1 MRYLDKHTECPAEIT
16 ISLIGNKWK
25 LLILRELSFGT
36 KRFGELLRKVVGIS
50 QKVLT
55 QSLRSMEEDGLVSR
69 KVYAE
74 VPPKVEY
81 TMTDLARDLSK
92 LLDLMA
98 DWGLKYRAMYE
109 KKPKATPGKGEL
121 AAAGKN

>member
-1 MRYLDKHTECPAEIT
+1 MRCLQKETSCPAEIT
-16 ISLIGNKWK
+16 ICLIGNKWK

-55 QSLRSMEEDGLVSR
+55 QSLRSMEEDGLISR

-81 TMTDLARDLSK
+81 TMTALAKDLSK

-98 DWGLKYRAMYE
+98 DWGLKYKALYT
-109 KKPKATPGKGEL
+109 KKPKTASGKDEAAALGKG
-121 AAAGKN
+121 